1 MVILAMS
8 PFILGIGVLFY
19 GLYYFMN
26 GKHLEAIKDIRKH
39 IDTKKRAKVK
49 KIVNGDFE
57 VIKDKNGKYI
67 LKIGGA
73 K

>member
-1 MVILAMS
+1 
-8 PFILGIGVLFY
+8 
-19 GLYYFMN
+19 MN